1 MRLSTPDA
9 LGFTALLRTHTAY
22 DYGAAR
28 PERVRRLAGLMH
40 DCRIMQGGIHRG
52 AKRHR
57 GAAVVRRPGR
67 AAFPHR
73 RLNAIVDEFIASY
86 PFRR

>member
-28 PERVRRLAGLMH
+28 PKCDRRLSGLMH
-40 DCRIMQGGIHRG
+40 DCRVMQGGIHNG
-52 AKRHR
+52 AMCHH
-57 GAAVVRRPGR
+57 GAAVVSRPGR
-67 AAFPHR
+67 AALPRR
-73 RLNAIVDEFIASY
+73 RLNAIVGEFIASR
-86 PFRR
+86 PFRK